1 MWVISAQFSRSGVST
16 LWDPTDCS
24 MPCFPVHHQLPELAQ
39 THVLWV
45 NDAIKPSHPLLSPSP
60 PALNPSQVFSNES
73 VLPIRWPKVLKFHV
87 VGLNCAR
94 FFATPWSLWAPLSM
108 EFSRQQYLS
117 YIYIYSLL
125 TSISPYSSFLFP
137 FLSMYIPFQY
147 LHLMCM

>member
-1 MWVISAQFSRSGVST
+1 
-16 LWDPTDCS
+16 
-24 MPCFPVHHQLPELAQ
+24 MPSNYLILCC
-39 THVLWV
+39 
-45 NDAIKPSHPLLSPSP
+45 PLLLLPSI
-60 PALNPSQVFSNES
+60 LLRVFSNES

-94 FFATPWSLWAPLSM
+94 LFATPWSLWAPLSM

-137 FLSMYIPFQY
+137 FLSMYIPSKICILCVCSLLLCVGMYIYIYIVEITLNTNLYF
-147 LHLMCM
+147 LHLWIAS

>member
-1 MWVISAQFSRSGVST
+1 MSHFSSVQLLGCVWLFETPWTAVCQASLSITNSQRLLRLMSFE
-16 LWDPTDCS
+16 S
-24 MPCFPVHHQLPELAQ
+24 MM
-39 THVLWV
+39 
-45 NDAIKPSHPLLSPSP
+45 PSNYLILCCPLLLLPSI
-60 PALNPSQVFSNES
+60 LLRVFSNES

-94 FFATPWSLWAPLSM
+94 LFATPWSLWAPLSM